1 MRHRQVAAVLALAGL
16 MLSIY
21 LLLQRLGYLGALV
34 CGTGGC
40 ETVQASR
47 WSEFLGVPVALWGVA
62 GYLGLFAVA
71 FAGVQGRWAEQGGPT
86 KLLALLSGVGV
97 AFTLYLTYLEL
108 FVIHAVCRWCVGSAV
123 IIVAVFIS
131 SLAGLRERPGVGKTG

>member
-21 LLLQRLGYLGALV
+21 LLLQRMGYLGALV

-47 WSEFLGVPVALWGVA
+47 WSEFLGVPVAGWGVA

-71 FAGVQGRWAEQGGPT
+71 FAGVQGRWAGPGGPT
-86 KLLALLSGVGV
+86 KLLALLSGIGV

-108 FVIHAVCRWCVGSAV
+108 FVIHAVCRWCLGSAV
-123 IIVAVFIS
+123 IILGVFVS
-131 SLAGLRERPGVGKTG
+131 SVAGLRSSKLA

>member
-1 MRHRQVAAVLALAGL
+1 MRHRQIVAVLALAGV
-16 MLSIY
+16 MLSAY
-21 LLLQRLGYLGALV
+21 LVLQRMGLLGALV

-47 WSEFLGVPVALWGVA
+47 WSAFLGIPVAAWGLA
-62 GYLGLFAVA
+62 GYLGMFVVA
-71 FAGVQGRWAEQGGPT
+71 LAGVQGRWAEQAGPT

-123 IIVAVFIS
+123 IIAAIFLA
-131 SLAGLRERPGVGKTG
+131 SLAGLKKRDEVMT

>member
-47 WSEFLGVPVALWGVA
+47 WSEFLGVPVAGWGVV
-62 GYLGLFAVA
+62 GYFGLFAVA
-71 FAGVQGRWAEQGGPT
+71 FAGVQGRWAEQGAPT

-131 SLAGLRERPGVGKTG
+131 SLAGLRSSKPA